1 MSKLA
6 ILINSVGVQDQK
18 AKNNSKIGLKPS
30 KLAYFDLILPLEI
43 WTPTEFDHLA
53 HFDITYGHIDGK
65 CWN

>member
-6 ILINSVGVQDQK
+6 ILLNSVGVLDLK

-30 KLAYFDLILPLEI
+30 KLAYFDMILPLEI

-53 HFDITYGHIDGK
+53 NFDIT
-65 CWN
+65 

>member
-6 ILINSVGVQDQK
+6 ILLNSVGVRDQK

-30 KLAYFDLILPLEI
+30 KLAYFDLILPLKI

-53 HFDITYGHIDGK
+53 NFDIT
-65 CWN
+65 